1 MNLPASGV
9 PGDLLPTR
17 SRRRP
22 LRALAAILAAVC
34 CLAVAIYAGTAAHAE
49 LARKPTPAG
58 LSPAAAAAV
67 AGPPRAPAPG
77 PLLPPGRRPAHP
89 APCPG
94 AARPGGVAPPAP
106 RAHGG
111 YARLRP
117 RPPTPTPS
125 P

>member
-58 LSPAAAAAV
+58 LSAAAAAAV
-67 AGPPRAPAPG
+67 AGRPGAPAPPAAFPPGPPATPPPPPPRAP
-77 PLLPPGRRPAHP
+77 PPGR
-89 APCPG
+89 G
-94 AARPGGVAPPAP
+94 PPP
-106 RAHGG
+106 P
-111 YARLRP
+111 P
-117 RPPTPTPS
+117 RP
-125 P
+125 

>member
-58 LSPAAAAAV
+58 LSAAAAAAV
-67 AGPPRAPAPG
+67 AGPRGSPPTCPVFPAGIRLTPPPPDPEGPR
-77 PLLPPGRRPAHP
+77 PGRI
-89 APCPG
+89 
-94 AARPGGVAPPAP
+94 APPAP
-106 RAHGG
+106 RP
-111 YARLRP
+111 P
-117 RPPTPTPS
+117 RPGPGPRRVRRRRR
-125 P
+125 

>member
-58 LSPAAAAAV
+58 LSAAPAAAGGGGRR
-67 AGPPRAPAPG
+67 GPPPARGVPAGGRAPPRGRAPGGPAPG
-77 PLLPPGRRPAHP
+77 WGRPRRP
-89 APCPG
+89 
-94 AARPGGVAPPAP
+94 
-106 RAHGG
+106 
-111 YARLRP
+111 
-117 RPPTPTPS
+117 
-125 P
+125 

>member
-58 LSPAAAAAV
+58 LSAAAAAAV
-67 AGPPRAPAPG
+67 AGRRRAPPPRRGLPAGPCAPPPLPAPAAAAAARRRAPA
-77 PLLPPGRRPAHP
+77 H
-89 APCPG
+89 APDRAG
-94 AARPGGVAPPAP
+94 AAR
-106 RAHGG
+106 R
-111 YARLRP
+111 
-117 RPPTPTPS
+117 
-125 P
+125 

>member
-58 LSPAAAAAV
+58 LSAAAAAAV
-67 AGPPRAPAPG
+67 AGPPGAPPTCPVFPAGLRHNPPPPTPEGAPPGRDAPPAPG
-77 PLLPPGRRPAHP
+77 PPRRAPGP
-89 APCPG
+89 AP
-94 AARPGGVAPPAP
+94 AP
-106 RAHGG
+106 
-111 YARLRP
+111 
-117 RPPTPTPS
+117 
-125 P
+125 

>member
-22 LRALAAILAAVC
+22 LRALASILAAVC

-58 LSPAAAAAV
+58 LSAAAAAAV
-67 AGPPRAPAPG
+67 AGRRGAPPTRPVLSAG
-77 PLLPPGRRPAHP
+77 TPLTPPP
-89 APCPG
+89 PCPG
-94 AARPGGVAPPAP
+94 GAPPGP
-106 RAHGG
+106 DTR
-111 YARLRP
+111 
-117 RPPTPTPS
+117 
-125 P
+125 

>member
-58 LSPAAAAAV
+58 LSAAAAAAV
-67 AGPPRAPAPG
+67 AGRPGCPAPRPG
-77 PLLPPGRRPAHP
+77 FPPGPRPPPPP
-89 APCPG
+89 ASPHGPP
-94 AARPGGVAPPAP
+94 PGGRPPPAP
-106 RAHGG
+106 RP
-111 YARLRP
+111 P
-117 RPPTPTPS
+117 RGRRG
-125 P
+125 

>member
-34 CLAVAIYAGTAAHAE
+34 CLAVAIYADTAAHAE

-58 LSPAAAAAV
+58 LSAAAAA
-67 AGPPRAPAPG
+67 AGGGPRRARATRPDFSRGPRRTPPPRAPG
-77 PLLPPGRRPAHP
+77 
-89 APCPG
+89 
-94 AARPGGVAPPAP
+94 ARPPA
-106 RAHGG
+106 R
-111 YARLRP
+111 
-117 RPPTPTPS
+117 
-125 P
+125 

>member
-58 LSPAAAAAV
+58 PSAPPAAAWGGRRGARAPPAHAPPGCPPPPACCIHT
-67 AGPPRAPAPG
+67 AGPPR
-77 PLLPPGRRPAHP
+77 
-89 APCPG
+89 
-94 AARPGGVAPPAP
+94 
-106 RAHGG
+106 
-111 YARLRP
+111 RLRA
-117 RPPTPTPS
+117 
-125 P
+125 